1 MNPNF
6 QEYLEQTSE
15 VIKKE
20 IINES
25 YEASDFNNY
34 NVITKN
40 GKETTNLEHK
50 QIVELLNLIEKEGS
64 GLKEWIKYINSW
76 NDKKVNLYAIDH
88 LVNQQY

>member
-25 YEASDFNNY
+25 YEARELNYY

-64 GLKEWIKYINSW
+64 GLKEWIKYISSW
-76 NDKKVNLYAIDH
+76 NNKKVNLYAIDH